1 MESFNIVSELLDKT
15 VKYDKNDDDDDDD
28 DDDEGGGEEEI
39 VVRYKAWK
47 GRYKILFVDNM
58 IIYLDK

>member
-1 MESFNIVSELLDKT
+1 MESFNIVSELLAKI
-15 VKYDKNDDDDDDD
+15 VKYDKNNDD